1 MWPIYNDHRQRN
13 IAPTARSGRGDIAL
27 GLSAPESL
35 IDDVAGLLL
44 DGGQMVS
51 ITQGLSVDL
60 VLVFGA
66 RRASCEPGIF
76 GHDLDLSLI
85 HISEPT
91 RLHKVSRMP
100 SSA

>member
-51 ITQGLSVDL
+51 ITQGPVSYTHLTL
-60 VLVFGA
+60 
-66 RRASCEPGIF
+66 
-76 GHDLDLSLI
+76 
-85 HISEPT
+85 PT
-91 RLHKVSRMP
+91 NREV
-100 SSA
+100 

>member
-1 MWPIYNDHRQRN
+1 MWPNHNHHTQRN
-13 IAPTARSGRGDIAL
+13 IAPTTSRGRGDIAL
-27 GLSAPESL
+27 GPSAFESL
-35 IDDVAGLLL
+35 IDDVAGLFL

-76 GHDLDLSLI
+76 GHDLDTTNRCAI
-85 HISEPT
+85 
-91 RLHKVSRMP
+91 
-100 SSA
+100 AWGW